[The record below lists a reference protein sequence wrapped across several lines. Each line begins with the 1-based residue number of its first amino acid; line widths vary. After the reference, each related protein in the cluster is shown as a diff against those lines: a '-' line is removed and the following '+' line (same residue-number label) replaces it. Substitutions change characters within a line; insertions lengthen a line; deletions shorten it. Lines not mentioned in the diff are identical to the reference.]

1 MAEQRSYELSREMIN
16 LLADE
21 FAPGKAVQ
29 SFAAALKEAGGTDRA
44 ARKVFGEYGRALA
57 GRTVELGEKYVE
69 RTYEILKEA
78 AQKTGRLAFPH
89 IPQRFI
95 EIGYLA
101 TQPMEYLNILM
112 NNHYGLAFRVDQCAT
127 FDALAETCGAEV
139 AGEMPCRY
147 ACTAFLE
154 EINSILKM
162 NVSLEAEALRGPAGF
177 CQFKCVNRDA
187 R

>member
-1 MAEQRSYELSREMIN
+1 MEMIN
-16 LLADE
+16 LLAAE

-29 SFAAALKEAGGTDRA
+29 SFAASLKGAAGTDRA
-44 ARKVFGEYGRALA
+44 AQNVFGEYGRGLA

-78 AQKTGRLAFPH
+78 AKKTGRLAFPH
-89 IPQRFI
+89 IPQRFV

-154 EINSILKM
+154 EIFRILKM
-162 NVSLEAEALRGPAGF
+162 NVSVEAEALHSPAGF
-177 CQFKCVNRDA
+177 CRFRCSNRDA
-187 R
+187 L